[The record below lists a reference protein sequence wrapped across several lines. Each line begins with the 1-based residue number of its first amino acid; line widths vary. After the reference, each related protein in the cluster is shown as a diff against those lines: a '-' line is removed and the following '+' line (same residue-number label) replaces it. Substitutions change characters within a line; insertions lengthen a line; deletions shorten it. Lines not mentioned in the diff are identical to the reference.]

1 MNSKWIY
8 LSYLIH
14 TEAPAYGGN
23 QAFFDEPD
31 KQMDK
36 GDSCNTRLWRMSNH
50 MGTHIDFPR
59 HFVSDG
65 DTLDVYSA
73 GFWVFKKLAVVFL
86 RNVEP
91 GQILAAKDL
100 DLSAVPTDVEFLMI
114 KTGFGDF
121 RDNPKYWQSNPG
133 LHPELAPRLRQDFPE
148 LKVVG
153 FDLISLSSFAHR
165 ELGRQAHKAF
175 LDHPRPL
182 LLLED
187 MDLTGVDRNLLLQQA
202 VIAPIRVKDA
212 DAAPCSVLAEVI
224 E

>member
-14 TEAPAYGGN
+14 PEAPAYGGN

-31 KQMDK
+31 KQMEK

-59 HFVSDG
+59 HFSIEG
-65 DTLDVYSA
+65 KTLNDFPAS
-73 GFWVFKKLAVVFL
+73 FWFFDKIKIIFTDP
-86 RNVEP
+86 VEP
-91 GQILAAKDL
+91 GKILTTKDL
-100 DLSAVPTDVEFLMI
+100 NLSTVPTDVELLLI
-114 KTGFGDF
+114 KTGFCNL
-121 RDNPKYWQSNPG
+121 RENPIYWQSNPG
-133 LHPELAPRLRQDFPE
+133 LHPELATRLCQDFPR
-148 LKVVG
+148 LKVIG
-153 FDLISLSSFAHR
+153 FDFISLSSFVNK

-175 LDHPRPL
+175 LDTHKPI

-187 MDLTGVDRNLLLQQA
+187 MDLKELDTNAKIIQIV
-202 VIAPIRVKDA
+202 VAPLRVKDS
-212 DAAPCSVLAEVI
+212 DASPCTVLAEVM

>member
-1 MNSKWIY
+1 MNRKWIY

-14 TEAPAYGGN
+14 PEAPAYGGN
-23 QAFFDEPD
+23 QAFFDEAD

-59 HFVSDG
+59 HFVCSG
-65 DTLDVYSA
+65 DTLDVFPA
-73 GFWVFKKLAVVFL
+73 GFWVFKKIAVVFM

-91 GQILAAKDL
+91 GQII
-100 DLSAVPTDVEFLMI
+100 SARDIDFSGISSDVEFLII
-114 KTGFGDF
+114 KTGFCDL
-121 RDNPKYWQSNPG
+121 RDDPLYWQNNPG
-133 LHPELAPRLRQDFPE
+133 LHTEFASELHKDFSGIR
-148 LKVVG
+148 VVG
-153 FDLISLSSFAHR
+153 FDLISLSSFVHR

-175 LDHPRPL
+175 LDHSNPI

-187 MDLTGVDRNLLLQQA
+187 MDLTGINENSMVKQV

-212 DAAPCSVLAEVI
+212 DAAPCTVLAEVM

>member
-14 TEAPAYGGN
+14 PEAPAYGGS

-31 KQMDK
+31 KQMGK

-65 DTLDVYSA
+65 DTLNVYPA
-73 GFWVFKKLAVVFL
+73 QFWVFTRTAVVVMDK
-86 RNVEP
+86 VEP
-91 GQILAAKDL
+91 GQILTAKDL
-100 DLSAVPTDVEFLMI
+100 YLSAVPTDVELLLI

-133 LHPELAPRLRQDFPE
+133 LHPELAPRLRQDFPG
-148 LKVVG
+148 LRVIG

-187 MDLTGVDRNLLLQQA
+187 MDLTGIDRNSLFQQA
-202 VIAPIRVKDA
+202 VIAPIRVKDT
-212 DAAPCSVLAEVI
+212 DAAPCTVLAEAMK
-224 E
+224 

>member
-8 LSYLIH
+8 LSHLIH
-14 TEAPAYGGN
+14 PEAPAYGGN

-31 KQMDK
+31 KQIKK

-59 HFVSDG
+59 HFARDG
-65 DTLDVYSA
+65 DTLDSYPA
-73 GFWVFKKLAVVFL
+73 WFWVYNRIALIVMDQVKS
-86 RNVEP
+86 
-91 GQILAAKDL
+91 GQILSAKDL
-100 DLSAVPTDVEFLMI
+100 DFSAVPTDVELLVI

-121 RDNPKYWQSNPG
+121 RDDPKYWQSNPG
-133 LHPELAPRLRQDFPE
+133 LHPELAPRLRQDFPGIR
-148 LKVVG
+148 VIG

-212 DAAPCSVLAEVI
+212 DAAPCTVLAEVI